1 MIEMVLTMALQ
12 LIGWAIQMIGMFINP
27 ICQLVFGMDYSE
39 LLQAS
44 LIDVIQMVTLKDLL
58 IVMAYFRLLFGG
70 CRRIG
75 LAISSLIGRKRKNQP
90 SILKLFPS
98 STFACPKELGM
109 KAIETVSKTIL

>member
-58 IVMAYFRLLFGG
+58 IVMAYFRLSHTS
-70 CRRIG
+70 RR
-75 LAISSLIGRKRKNQP
+75 LPPLRRSRRWRDESLVLLIFCSKANYLD
-90 SILKLFPS
+90 LK
-98 STFACPKELGM
+98 
-109 KAIETVSKTIL
+109 